1 MLDPMDDTAQMHQRL
16 RREQIRLLARNVPAL
31 VFGTLLLGSGAAALL
46 WTNQQP
52 RDLIV
57 GWLCALAALSLWR
70 LWSARRFWRDARQGT
85 QPEQWSG
92 TFVIAS
98 GMAGLCWG
106 SLAWL
111 FFTPDNPLNLA
122 VVAIVLMAILTSA
135 TQSLG
140 PYFPAHMAF
149 ALPCVLPFAARC
161 LWSGD
166 NGLVTLGVLSVAF
179 LIMAE
184 LFSLRI
190 ARAIE
195 EALRLRFENESLVAQ
210 LTVEKERAESA
221 NLSKT
226 RFLATASHD
235 LRQPI
240 HAMSLFVPA
249 LKALATRAA
258 ISPRTVGNIAERMQ
272 GALDTMAQ
280 LLNRLL
286 DISRL
291 DAGALQPRPQGVA
304 LGPMLRKV
312 RDEVAQQA
320 QAKGLRL
327 RVRGEQLAV
336 HTDPAVLHT
345 ILSNLA
351 GNAVRYTERGGVLLA
366 ARRRG
371 ERVRIEVWDSGVGI
385 HAEDLPHVTEEFF
398 QADNTH
404 RDASQSRGF
413 GLGLSIV
420 KRSTDLLGSRLL
432 CHSRPGRGSVFAID
446 LPAAVVT
453 ADAEPGQDNAP
464 QRARRVLVVDDDPQI
479 LTAMGLLL
487 RSWGHETLKA
497 SSLGEALAAVQG
509 AGRAPEVALVDMHL
523 SANEDGI
530 QVVHALRQ
538 RLGDTLRMAIIT
550 GDTSAQV
557 LAQIR
562 AAGVAGLHK
571 PVAPETLRRYID
583 GTMPAA

>member
-1 MLDPMDDTAQMHQRL
+1 MNDPAELHLRL

-31 VFGTLLLGSGAAALL
+31 VVGTVLLGSGAAALL

-57 GWLCALAALSLWR
+57 GWLFTLVALSLWR
-70 LWSARRFWRDARQGT
+70 LWLTRRFWRDTGDGAD
-85 QPEQWSG
+85 PDQWSR

-98 GMAGLCWG
+98 GLAGLCWG

-111 FFTPDNPLNLA
+111 FFTPDNPFNLA
-122 VVAIVLMAILTSA
+122 VVAIVITAILASA
-135 TQSLG
+135 TQSLA

-149 ALPCVLPFAARC
+149 AIPCTLPFAVRC

-166 NGLVTLGVLSVAF
+166 TALVTLGALGSVF

-210 LTVEKERAESA
+210 LRVEKERAESA
-221 NLSKT
+221 NVAKT

-249 LKALATRAA
+249 LKALASRAQIGPA
-258 ISPRTVGNIAERMQ
+258 TVGSIAERMQ

-280 LLNRLL
+280 LLSRLL

-291 DAGALQPRPQGVA
+291 DAGAMQPRPQPVPLA
-304 LGPMLRKV
+304 PLLRRV
-312 RDEVAQQA
+312 CDEVAQQA
-320 QAKGLRL
+320 RAKGLRL
-327 RVRGEQLAV
+327 RVHEAGLSVQA
-336 HTDPAVLHT
+336 DPAVLHT

-371 ERVRIEVWDSGVGI
+371 GRIRIEVWDSGVGI
-385 HAEDLPHVTEEFF
+385 EAHELPRVTEEFY
-398 QADNTH
+398 QAGNVK
-404 RDASQSRGF
+404 RDAGQLRGF
-413 GLGLSIV
+413 GLGLAIV
-420 KRSTDLLGSRLL
+420 KRSADLLGSRLI

-446 LPAAVVT
+446 LPLAET
-453 ADAEPGQDNAP
+453 PQDASAGVAP
-464 QRARRVLVVDDDPQI
+464 PENIQRPSRTVLVVDDDEQI
-479 LTAMGLLL
+479 LTAMGFLL
-487 RSWGHETLKA
+487 RGWGHEPLVA
-497 SSLGEALAAVQG
+497 RSLDDALARLVSA
-509 AGRAPEVALVDMHL
+509 RRPPELALVDMHL
-523 SANEDGI
+523 GGGENGV
-530 QVVHALRQ
+530 QVVEALRA
-538 RLGDTLRMAIIT
+538 RLGDSVRIAIVT
-550 GDTSAQV
+550 GDTSPEV
-557 LAQIR
+557 LTTIR
-562 AAGVAGLHK
+562 AAGVTGLHK
-571 PVAPETLRRYID
+571 PVDPQTLSRFID
-583 GTMPAA
+583 DTT

>member
-1 MLDPMDDTAQMHQRL
+1 MDDTVPLLHRL
-16 RREQIRLLARNVPAL
+16 RREQMRLLARNVPAL
-31 VFGTLLLGSGAAALL
+31 VFGTLMLGCGAAALL

-52 RDLIV
+52 RAVIA
-57 GWLCALAALSLWR
+57 GWLFTLVTLSLWR
-70 LWSARRFWRDARQGT
+70 LWSARRFWRDTQRGT
-85 QPEQWSG
+85 PPEDWSG
-92 TFVIAS
+92 VFVIAS
-98 GMAGLCWG
+98 GLAGLCWG

-122 VVAIVLMAILTSA
+122 VIAIVITAILSSA

-149 ALPCVLPFAARC
+149 AIPCALPFAVRC

-166 NGLVTLGVLSVAF
+166 ATLMTLGGLAGVF

-210 LTVEKERAESA
+210 LMVEKERAESA
-221 NLSKT
+221 DLAKT

-249 LKALATRAA
+249 LKALASRAE
-258 ISPRTVGNIAERMQ
+258 IGPGMVGSIADRMQ

-291 DAGALQPRPQGVA
+291 DADALQPQAQPVPLAPLFRRVC
-304 LGPMLRKV
+304 
-312 RDEVAQQA
+312 DEVAQQA
-320 QAKGLRL
+320 RAKGLRL
-327 RVRGEQLAV
+327 RVHDGGLAV
-336 HTDPAVLHT
+336 QTDPAVLHT

-371 ERVRIEVWDSGVGI
+371 GRIRIEVWDSGVGI
-385 HAEDLPHVTEEFF
+385 AARDLPHITEEFY
-398 QADNTH
+398 QADNVK
-404 RDASQSRGF
+404 RDANQSRGF
-413 GLGLSIV
+413 GLGLAIV
-420 KRSTDLLGSRLL
+420 KRSADLLDSHLTCR
-432 CHSRPGRGSVFAID
+432 SRPGRGSVFTID
-446 LPAAVVT
+446 LAPAESTGGSAT
-453 ADAEPGQDNAP
+453 SKPEE
-464 QRARRVLVVDDDPQI
+464 RATRDSRTVLVVDDDEQI
-479 LTAMGLLL
+479 LTAMGYLL
-487 RSWGHETLKA
+487 RGWGHEPLTA
-497 SSLGEALAAVQG
+497 RSLDDALARLVSA
-509 AGRAPEVALVDMHL
+509 RHPPELALVDMHL
-523 SANEDGI
+523 AAGESGV
-530 QVVHALRQ
+530 QVIDALRV
-538 RLGDTLRMAIIT
+538 RLGSHVRIAIVT
-550 GDTSAQV
+550 GDTSPEV
-557 LAQIR
+557 LATIR
-562 AAGVAGLHK
+562 AAGVTGLHK
-571 PVAPETLRRYID
+571 PVDPTTLRRFID
-583 GTMPAA
+583 EAA

>member
-1 MLDPMDDTAQMHQRL
+1 MDDTGPLHQRL

-31 VFGTLLLGSGAAALL
+31 VFGTLMLGFGAAALL

-52 RDLIV
+52 RPLIA
-57 GWLCALAALSLWR
+57 GWLFTLVALTLWR
-70 LWSARRFWRDARQGT
+70 LWSARRFWRDT
-85 QPEQWSG
+85 QRGAPPEDWSG
-92 TFVIAS
+92 VFVIAS
-98 GMAGLCWG
+98 GLAGLCWG

-122 VVAIVLMAILTSA
+122 VIAIVITAILSSA

-149 ALPCVLPFAARC
+149 AIPCALPFAVRC
-161 LWSGD
+161 LWSG
-166 NGLVTLGVLSVAF
+166 NATLMTLGALAGVF

-210 LTVEKERAESA
+210 LMVEKERAESA
-221 NLSKT
+221 DLAKT

-249 LKALATRAA
+249 LKALASRAE
-258 ISPRTVGNIAERMQ
+258 IGPGMVGSIADRMQ

-291 DAGALQPRPQGVA
+291 DAGALQPQAQPVLLAPLFRRVC
-304 LGPMLRKV
+304 
-312 RDEVAQQA
+312 DEVAQQA
-320 QAKGLRL
+320 RAKKLQL
-327 RVRGEQLAV
+327 RVRDGGLAV
-336 HTDPAVLHT
+336 LADPAVLHT

-371 ERVRIEVWDSGVGI
+371 GRIRIEVWDSGVGI
-385 HAEDLPHVTEEFF
+385 AARDLPHITEEFY
-398 QADNTH
+398 QADNVK
-404 RDASQSRGF
+404 RDANQSRGF
-413 GLGLSIV
+413 GLGLAIV
-420 KRSTDLLGSRLL
+420 KRSADLLDSHLTCR
-432 CHSRPGRGSVFAID
+432 SRPGRGSVFTIG
-446 LPAAVVT
+446 LPPAETAASAAT
-453 ADAEPGQDNAP
+453 SRPDDRAP
-464 QRARRVLVVDDDPQI
+464 RHARTVLVVDDDEQI
-479 LTAMGLLL
+479 LIAMGYLL
-487 RSWGHETLKA
+487 RGWGHEPLTA
-497 SSLGEALAAVQG
+497 RSLDDALARLVSARQ
-509 AGRAPEVALVDMHL
+509 APDLALVDMHL
-523 SANEDGI
+523 AAGESGV
-530 QVVHALRQ
+530 QVIEALRA
-538 RLGDTLRMAIIT
+538 RLGTHVRIAIVT
-550 GDTSAQV
+550 GDTSPEV
-557 LAQIR
+557 LATIR
-562 AAGVAGLHK
+562 AAGVTGLHK
-571 PVAPETLRRYID
+571 PVDPMTLSRFID
-583 GTMPAA
+583 EAA